1 MIRKGLCIFLV
12 LLVLAPLPL
21 SSTRL
26 LYAEDF
32 YELFYERFL
41 MYPEH
46 IKQNISFLE
55 LALESDFRNPL
66 YALAKIE
73 KREQYPKYIYLFKM
87 HVNLLIVREYRK
99 LALKYNKLDAY
110 FYNYPW
116 KDENLKSL
124 VIAEE
129 IINIAFY
136 YWNEAVKWSD
146 LANAEFHFYTELQN
160 WEDENYR
167 IQNGELDYDF
177 ILNRDLKKLYEVRE
191 AFQAMN
197 EDTY

>member
-1 MIRKGLCIFLV
+1 MIRKGLPV
-12 LLVLAPLPL
+12 LLILLFCVTMPL
-21 SSTRL
+21 SSYRL
-26 LYAEDF
+26 RYAEDF

-73 KREQYPKYIYLFKM
+73 KREEYPRYIYLFKM

-116 KDENLKSL
+116 KEENMKSL

-129 IINIAFY
+129 ILKIAFY
-136 YWNEAVKWSD
+136 YWKEAVKWSD
-146 LANAEFHFYTELQN
+146 LANSEKYFFTDLQN
-160 WEDENYR
+160 WEDENFR
-167 IQNGELDYDF
+167 VQNGDLDYDF
-177 ILNRDLKKLYEVRE
+177 ILNRDLNKLYEVRK
-191 AFQAMN
+191 AFENMTKT
-197 EDTY
+197 TY